1 MTTSFRHDRISLY
14 LKLVFYAILAVTVLH
29 QKIWATNGG
38 IFLEQ
43 EYDTI
48 DLRQLFEIVRRNL
61 LLIVAVTVLFA
72 AGGYLGTTFLITP
85 QYEAS
90 AMLIVNSREGQQLQG
105 SVTNDSLNSA
115 KQLVETYSVI
125 LKSDTVLDQT
135 IEDLD
140 LPLTY
145 DQLAAK
151 VSITAVNDTQV
162 MKITVQDA
170 DVNLAKDID
179 SNIVEQAPDVIIN
192 TVKAGSVEV
201 VSDASANPNP
211 VSPSKS
217 RNTALAGML
226 GCILVVGILFMKSLF
241 NNRIMT
247 ESDISQKLALPI
259 LGVIPDSALGD
270 NGSRKKKRR
279 A

>member
-170 DVNLAKDID
+170 DVNLAKDIV

>member
-170 DVNLAKDID
+170 DVNLAKDIV
-179 SNIVEQAPDVIIN
+179 SNIVEQAPDAIIN

-217 RNTALAGML
+217 RNTALAGIL
-226 GCILVVGILFMKSLF
+226 GCVLVIGILFMKSLF

>member
-1 MTTSFRHDRISLY
+1 MTTSFQHDRISLY

-135 IEDLD
+135 IEDLN

-170 DVNLAKDID
+170 DVNLAKDIV

-226 GCILVVGILFMKSLF
+226 GCVLVIGILFMKSLF

>member
-1 MTTSFRHDRISLY
+1 MTTSFQHDRISLY

-170 DVNLAKDID
+170 DVNLAKDIV

>member
-1 MTTSFRHDRISLY
+1 MTTSFQHDRISLY

-72 AGGYLGTTFLITP
+72 AVGYLGTTFLITP

-90 AMLIVNSREGQQLQG
+90 AILIVNSREGQQLQG

-135 IEDLD
+135 IEDLN
-140 LPLTY
+140 LPLSY

-170 DVNLAKDID
+170 DVNLAKDIV

-217 RNTALAGML
+217 RNTALAGIL
-226 GCILVVGILFMKSLF
+226 GCVLVIGILFMKSLF

-259 LGVIPDSALGD
+259 LGVITDSALGD

>member
-1 MTTSFRHDRISLY
+1 MTTSFQHDRISLY

-61 LLIVAVTVLFA
+61 LLIVAVTILFA

-170 DVNLAKDID
+170 DVNLAKDIV

>member
-1 MTTSFRHDRISLY
+1 MTTSFWHDKISLY

-72 AGGYLGTTFLITP
+72 AGGYLGTKFLITP

-135 IEDLD
+135 IEDLN
-140 LPLTY
+140 LPLSY

-170 DVNLAKDID
+170 DANLAKDIV
-179 SNIVEQAPDVIIN
+179 SNIVEQAPEVIIN

-217 RNTALAGML
+217 RNTALAGIL
-226 GCILVVGILFMKSLF
+226 GCVLVIGILFMKSLF

>member
-29 QKIWATNGG
+29 QKKWVTNGG

-145 DQLAAK
+145 SQLAAK

-170 DVNLAKDID
+170 DVNLAKDIV